1 MRSLLFASADDE
13 AGLAAALESEADAIV
28 VDLDLAPGLRP
39 GARHTAARFLKEASE
54 RPRRPALMVRVSP
67 LGDAETDLDL
77 DAVMR
82 SAPSAIVLPRALGA
96 ASVQELSARLA
107 VQEALAGLAD
117 GMTGIIAVADTAR
130 GLLGIAGFRGAS
142 ARLIG
147 LGWDA
152 AGLCQDIGAGSPRDH
167 DGGYR
172 KPCQLARDL
181 TLLGA
186 AAAGARPIDAAFA
199 RADSEA
205 LRVEALA
212 ARSDGYRAK
221 FALDVAQAR
230 IINEAFGD

>member
-1 MRSLLFASADDE
+1 MRSLLFAPADDE

-28 VDLDLAPGLRP
+28 VDLDLKPGLGP

-54 RPRRPALMVRVSP
+54 RLGRPALMVRVSP

-82 SAPSAIVLPRALGA
+82 FAPSAIVLPRAFGA

-117 GMTGIIAVADTAR
+117 GMTGIIAVAGTAR

-152 AGLCQDIGAGSPRDH
+152 EGLCQDIGAGSPRDH
-167 DGGYR
+167 AGGYR

-186 AAAGARPIDAAFA
+186 VAAGVRPIDAAFA
-199 RADSEA
+199 SADSQA

-221 FALDVAQAR
+221 FALDGAQAR